1 MSRAMQ
7 QVKQNVLIADDL
19 LLQFRS
25 VVGRITHAMA
35 SQQDSDLSSLRGES
49 ERLYAGIWEHLDVA
63 ATQSRSAGR
72 STDAYAAIRATAD
85 RSVGVTNAHADVV
98 GVQHK
103 TNVDIYTVEA
113 KTSFNAKGIEAAAQA
128 SAALKATWP
137 DVDWTPPAPMPD
149 VDLRPRGLLSRLFGR
164 R

>member
-25 VVGRITHAMA
+25 VAGRITHAMA
-35 SQQDSDLSSLRGES
+35 SQQDSDLSALRGES
-49 ERLYAGIWEHLDVA
+49 ERLYAGIWEHLDA
-63 ATQSRSAGR
+63 AAAQTRAAAR
-72 STDAYAAIRATAD
+72 STDAYVAIRATAD
-85 RSVGVTNAHADVV
+85 RSVGVTNVRAELLSIESKGD
-98 GVQHK
+98 K
-103 TNVDIYTVEA
+103 DIYHTRAE
-113 KTSFNAKGIEAAAQA
+113 TSFNGNGLASAAQA

-137 DVDWTPPAPMPD
+137 DVDWTPVAPMPD